1 MCFRVNLKWKSQHCD
16 GVLHNLFI
24 KLNVTVAFL
33 LIMKTWDELFAGKVE
48 DGDFKKWGGG
58 GNPSN
63 GWWFGKGG
71 GDWYSLM
78 DYDSRKSV
86 EPRMKPSG
94 TPALTRYSCED
105 FHLEPLE
112 VVYYGEKK
120 K

>member
-1 MCFRVNLKWKSQHCD
+1 M
-16 GVLHNLFI
+16 
-24 KLNVTVAFL
+24 
-33 LIMKTWDELFAGKVE
+33 
-48 DGDFKKWGGG
+48 GDDLEK
-58 GNPSN
+58 
-63 GWWFGKGG
+63 G

-94 TPALTRYSCED
+94 TQALTRYSCED

>member
-1 MCFRVNLKWKSQHCD
+1 MGILRN
-16 GVLHNLFI
+16 
-24 KLNVTVAFL
+24 
-33 LIMKTWDELFAGKVE
+33 E
-48 DGDFKKWGGG
+48 GG

-63 GWWFGKGG
+63 GWWFGKG

>member
-1 MCFRVNLKWKSQHCD
+1 MIWKR
-16 GVLHNLFI
+16 
-24 KLNVTVAFL
+24 
-33 LIMKTWDELFAGKVE
+33 
-48 DGDFKKWGGG
+48 
-58 GNPSN
+58 
-63 GWWFGKGG
+63 GG